1 MSMGIAPIRP
11 PDGSPAA
18 VGIQPQNAAAKP
30 AGPAEA
36 PFTKLVDQLLSYTE
50 GKQVR
55 ADQAVMDLAAGRTES
70 VHNVMLAVA
79 EADLSFRLVLE
90 IRNRLSDAYQEIM
103 RMQV

>member
-1 MSMGIAPIRP
+1 MSMAIPAIRP
-11 PDGSPAA
+11 PDGTPASF
-18 VGIQPQNAAAKP
+18 GIQPEKP
-30 AGPAEA
+30 VATPEA
-36 PFTKLVDQLLSYTE
+36 PFTKLIDQLLNYTE
-50 GKQVR
+50 GKQAG
-55 ADQAVMDLAAGRTES
+55 ADQAVLDLAAGRTEN

>member
-11 PDGSPAA
+11 PDNHPAA
-18 VGIQPQNAAAKP
+18 AGIQPEKP

-36 PFTKLVDQLLSYTE
+36 PFTKLVDQLLNYTE

-55 ADQAVMDLAAGRTES
+55 AEQAVTDLAAGRTES

>member
-1 MSMGIAPIRP
+1 MSMAITSVRP
-11 PDGSPAA
+11 PDGTSAGT
-18 VGIQPQNAAAKP
+18 GIQPEKP
-30 AGPAEA
+30 AGTPEA
-36 PFTKLVDQLLSYTE
+36 PFTKLIDQLLTYTE
-50 GKQVR
+50 GKQAG
-55 ADQAVMDLAAGRTES
+55 ADHAVMDLAAGRTDN